1 MNAAAHLAR
10 LRSLRSRYG
19 KDAQREQRE
28 VLAVIGALR
37 LRTWHELEQL
47 QQDLLFL
54 CAFAGTAAVRRYA
67 RRLLATVGQRLRVLP
82 RAARSRGD
90 DSGIAC
96 STTHH
101 IYPFPVARWLARRE
115 EVEIDWRNVADTTL
129 DAVVRT
135 ALTVAETE
143 AFDSG
148 EYGTREFVDLARP
161 RAAKS
166 DLQWLVSAA
175 AAEDAWDDA
184 GATILWQLDESP
196 ACVTHNTLRGAS
208 IARRTGLRRPP
219 AGVLADIASPLPGV
233 ELLPARR
240 AAEVVRCARAA
251 LAARCREVD
260 AITYPNHNEV
270 WWCDLGEG
278 AALAVIGIAPEHR
291 LTLETNT
298 GYLLLANGVPIG
310 YGGVTPLF
318 RQANTGINIF
328 DPFRGGEAAYLW
340 TQMLRAFH
348 TLYGSERFVI
358 NPYQFGAGNSEAI
371 RSGAFWFYYRLGFRP
386 VSAGVRTLAVRE
398 AKRLAGDRKYRSDA
412 RTLRALASCDLHLDL
427 SRFDRTDSFDETLL
441 PRAGARA
448 ARQLSAVAGSR
459 SKAQRKL
466 AAALAAE
473 LGIGDFSHWP
483 RDERRGF
490 ELLAPIFADL
500 PGMAGWA
507 ADERESLAALLRAKG
522 LPQERTFA
530 LRSTRA
536 RRAWQ
541 SLAAALACNQYTDR
555 GTPAV

>member
-1 MNAAAHLAR
+1 MSAAAHLAR
-10 LRSLRSRYG
+10 LRSLRNRYG
-19 KDAQREQRE
+19 KDAQREQRA
-28 VLAVIGALR
+28 VLAIIAVLR
-37 LRTWHELEQL
+37 LRSWHELEQL
-47 QQDLLFL
+47 HEDLLFL
-54 CAFAGTAAVRRYA
+54 CAFPGTAAVRRDA
-67 RRLLATVGQRLRVLP
+67 RRLLATVGRRLRVLP
-82 RAARSRGD
+82 SAARRRSD
-90 DSGIAC
+90 DSGIAG

-101 IYPFPVARWLARRE
+101 VYPFPLARWLARRQ
-115 EVEIDWRNVADTTL
+115 EVEIDWRSVDHATL

-148 EYGTREFVDLARP
+148 EYGTREFVAMARP
-161 RAAKS
+161 LAARS

-175 AAEDAWDDA
+175 VAEDAWDA
-184 GATILWQLDESP
+184 AAATVVWKLDESA
-196 ACVTHNTLRGAS
+196 ACVTHNMLRVAS
-208 IARRTGLRRPP
+208 IAQRTGLRRPH
-219 AGVLADIASPLPGV
+219 ADVVADIASPLPGV
-233 ELLPARR
+233 ELLSARR

-260 AITYPNHNEV
+260 AFTYPNNHEV
-270 WWCDLGEG
+270 WWCNLGEG
-278 AALAVIGIAPEHR
+278 AALAVIGVAPEHR

-371 RSGAFWFYYRLGFRP
+371 HSGAFWFYHRLGFRP
-386 VSAGVRTLAVRE
+386 VSASVRALAGRE
-398 AKRLAGDRKYRSDA
+398 AERLAGDRKYRSDT
-412 RTLRALASCDLHLDL
+412 RTLRMLTSCDLRLDL
-427 SRFDRTDSFDETLL
+427 TAFDSADSFDETLL

-448 ARQLSAVAGSR
+448 ARQLSAAGTSR
-459 SKAQRKL
+459 PRAQQEL
-466 AAALAAE
+466 VAALATE
-473 LGIGDFSHWP
+473 LGIGDLPHWP

-490 ELLAPIFADL
+490 ALLAPIFANL

-507 ADERESLAALLRAKG
+507 ADERQALAALLRAKG

-536 RRAWQ
+536 RRAWH
-541 SLAAALACNQYTDR
+541 SLAAALACKH
-555 GTPAV
+555 